1 MRLRSSAR
9 MKSRADECSPRS
21 ISRRARLHALLF
33 FFLLAL
39 LPAWNSNL
47 YAQTPFY
54 QGKTIRITVGST
66 TGGGYDLW
74 ARLLARYYGKH
85 IPGNP
90 EIVVQNMP
98 GAGSLVAA
106 NHVYNVAKP
115 DGLTLGAI
123 LPALYFD
130 QLVRRKEVQF
140 DWAKFTWIGSP
151 EQNEPLHYMRADSPY
166 KTIEDIRKAKEPPR
180 CGSSGTGTTGHY
192 IPRLLE
198 ETLGLKHTIVGGY
211 QGGSEIDLAV
221 ERNEV
226 QCWSPLIATFFG
238 REPYV
243 SWYKKGFV
251 RVLVQM
257 GKKRDPRL
265 ENVPTI
271 YELMDRDKTPEAGK
285 RLARVVLT
293 AASLGRPI
301 VAPPALSAELAKILQ
316 QAYLNT
322 LKDPELLAD
331 VKKRRWEVAPLS
343 GDELAEMAREVM
355 DQPPAV
361 IDRMKWVI
369 GRE

>member
-1 MRLRSSAR
+1 MHRLEIHLVKRR
-9 MKSRADECSPRS
+9 REHDITKS
-21 ISRRARLHALLF
+21 SRRRAKPKASLFLFAALLF
-33 FFLLAL
+33 
-39 LPAWNSNL
+39 AWTSNL
-47 YAQTPFY
+47 DAQTPYY
-54 QGKTIRITVGST
+54 QGKTIRIVVGST

-74 ARLLARYYGKH
+74 ARLLAPYYSKH

-90 EIVVQNMP
+90 EIIVQNMP

-106 NHVYNVAKP
+106 NHVYNLAKV

-130 QLVRRKEVQF
+130 QLVGRKEVQF
-140 DWAKFTWIGSP
+140 DWLKFTWIGSP

-166 KTIEDIRKAKEPPR
+166 QTVEDIRKAKEPPR

-211 QGGSEIDLAV
+211 QGGTEIDLAV
-221 ERNEV
+221 ERGEV
-226 QCWSPLIATFFG
+226 HCWSPLIATFFG
-238 REPYV
+238 REPYI
-243 SWYKKGFV
+243 SWHKKGFV

-257 GKKRDPRL
+257 GRKRDPRL

-271 YELMDRDKTPEAGK
+271 YELMDQYKTTEAGK

-293 AASLGRPI
+293 AATLGRPL
-301 VAPPALSAELAKILQ
+301 VAPPALAPERVKLLRH
-316 QAYLNT
+316 AYVDT
-322 LKDPELLAD
+322 LKDPELLAE
-331 VKKRRWEVAPLS
+331 VKKRRWELAPLT
-343 GDELAEMAREVM
+343 GEELEEMARDVM
-355 DQPPAV
+355 SQPQNV
-361 IDRMKWVI
+361 IDRMKWVL